1 MVFNTINYRK
11 DKGEEWHFGTASEVA
26 TMLDNCIY
34 LNTAHQ
40 ITGIGFLIANE
51 WYNSCSEKDYE
62 YSWCCHLPCSK
73 VSCFSGYKQCTRRT
87 VPFLSL

>member
-62 YSWCCHLPCSK
+62 YSWGCYLCNNK
-73 VSCFSGYKQCTRRT
+73 VRCRWYYKDDKNRI